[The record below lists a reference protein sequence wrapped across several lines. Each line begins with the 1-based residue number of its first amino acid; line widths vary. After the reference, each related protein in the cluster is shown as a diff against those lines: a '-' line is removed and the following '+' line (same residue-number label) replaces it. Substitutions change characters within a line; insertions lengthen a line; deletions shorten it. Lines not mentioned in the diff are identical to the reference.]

1 LNPKDQRTKHTFLT
15 ILILNHQDNLM
26 RLNRVCDESVQFL
39 VEDNL
44 VYNKL
49 WMEGFYWKTKHRWGL
64 IGNLIVIGDKYV
76 LFLFFIFFLGNR
88 CAVIMSGLFFFLSFE
103 M

>member
-64 IGNLIVIGDKYV
+64 IGNLIVIWGQICS
-76 LFLFFIFFLGNR
+76 FPFFYFFPGK
-88 CAVIMSGLFFFLSFE
+88 
-103 M
+103 